1 MTGAAM
7 ADPGARW
14 DVAVV
19 GGGPAGLGAAAVLA
33 AGGRRVIVL
42 DREAEVGG
50 IPLDCG
56 HSPYGLREF
65 GRIMGGRVYA
75 ARLAGA
81 ARSAGARI
89 LTGAT
94 VTALHPG
101 GRLAIT
107 TSDAGE
113 GVLEARAV
121 LLATGVREASRAQ
134 RLVGGEKPGG
144 IVTTGALQRFVYRH
158 GMQPF
163 ARPVVVGSELVSFSA
178 LLTCRHAGIRPR
190 AMLEAGACPTARWPA
205 AALPR
210 LLGIPLMLS
219 TELLAIHGER
229 WVESVVLRGPDG
241 RTRDLETD
249 GVILTGGFRPEAAL
263 IAAGHIA
270 RDLATGGPRVDQF
283 GRCSDPSFFA
293 AGNLLRPVETAGWC
307 WAEGR
312 RVAGA
317 IMRALEGTLP
327 DADVPALDLR
337 VAGPALGYALPQR
350 IIADTA
356 APPALA
362 FQYRLAHRTTGTL
375 SLRQGGRALWSH
387 GVTSRPERRLVLPWH
402 FFPPG
407 LGGQA
412 DLQIDEAMP

>member
-1 MTGAAM
+1 
-7 ADPGARW
+7 
-14 DVAVV
+14 
-19 GGGPAGLGAAAVLA
+19 
-33 AGGRRVIVL
+33 
-42 DREAEVGG
+42 
-50 IPLDCG
+50 
-56 HSPYGLREF
+56 
-65 GRIMGGRVYA
+65 
-75 ARLAGA
+75 
-81 ARSAGARI
+81 
-89 LTGAT
+89 
-94 VTALHPG
+94 
-101 GRLAIT
+101 
-107 TSDAGE
+107 
-113 GVLEARAV
+113 
-121 LLATGVREASRAQ
+121 
-134 RLVGGEKPGG
+134 
-144 IVTTGALQRFVYRH
+144 
-158 GMQPF
+158 
-163 ARPVVVGSELVSFSA
+163 
-178 LLTCRHAGIRPR
+178 
-190 AMLEAGACPTARWPA
+190 
-205 AALPR
+205 
-210 LLGIPLMLS
+210 
-219 TELLAIHGER
+219 
-229 WVESVVLRGPDG
+229 VESVVLRGPDG

-263 IAAGHIA
+263 IAAGHLA

-327 DADVPALDLR
+327 DAGAPALDLR

-362 FQYRLAHRTTGTL
+362 FQYRLAHRTTGAL

-387 GVTSRPERRLVLPWH
+387 GVTSRPERRLVLPWR

-407 LGGQA
+407 LSGQA